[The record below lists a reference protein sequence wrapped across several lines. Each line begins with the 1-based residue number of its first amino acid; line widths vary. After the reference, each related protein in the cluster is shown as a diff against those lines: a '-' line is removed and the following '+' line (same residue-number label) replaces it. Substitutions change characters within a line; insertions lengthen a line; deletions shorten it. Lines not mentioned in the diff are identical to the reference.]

1 MNISSLSESYQD
13 MAYKVYQESMPESDL
28 LIHSN
33 LLTSQDNEISTLHLR
48 IFKDFWYKPFIEG
61 DDVASQ
67 SALFTSRFNELF
79 SHIALTYGLSCK
91 SYLYWI
97 GRNIYLHTHKQL
109 YTNFFPWHLQ
119 ISIRSHDQWIANIHL
134 SIFWN
139 YYLVD
144 IFRHANQEDNGIS
157 AVTALLYQTYN
168 YRNIFDDYT
177 ESDLQQVLPIYGA
190 HHGSPLTSE
199 YRDRYNF
206 FRKAP
211 HFINH
216 LSNESAMHTHWV
228 YLYQSEL
235 GFLWEWEEHMDEL
248 DDIVLSQEVMHHIWL
263 LTQDINS
270 KREPQSKIN
279 ITAEWKVTPF
289 PFRLRDL
296 LFGEFLTIT
305 ECRHIQAEIMSRLN
319 GILKKNS

>member
-1 MNISSLSESYQD
+1 MYMFVQNCFQIPSL
-13 MAYKVYQESMPESDL
+13 
-28 LIHSN
+28 
-33 LLTSQDNEISTLHLR
+33 
-48 IFKDFWYKPFIEG
+48 
-61 DDVASQ
+61 
-67 SALFTSRFNELF
+67 
-79 SHIALTYGLSCK
+79 
-91 SYLYWI
+91 
-97 GRNIYLHTHKQL
+97 NIY
-109 YTNFFPWHLQ
+109 
-119 ISIRSHDQWIANIHL
+119 IHL
-134 SIFWN
+134 SNDEYIYAYIYLSNFGS
-139 YYLVD
+139 YYFLESV
-144 IFRHANQEDNGIS
+144 HPNIS
-157 AVTALLYQTYN
+157 QNEKVIITSILDYLFKTHN

-216 LSNESAMHTHWV
+216 LSNESAMHTHWT

-270 KREPQSKIN
+270 KIKPQSKIN